1 MPSLRYQQVEDWIR
15 QGIREQRWHT
25 GERLPSIRTL
35 CQQFDVSK
43 ITVQHA
49 FQRLEAQRLIEA
61 RPRSGYFVLE
71 PDSRTTVV
79 AELRLPVSVSA
90 TVPEPSGV
98 TVHTLLLDVM
108 ERGAAFD
115 VCPPAVNHT
124 EPDPLDANTGQ
135 LPRLNARLVSNP
147 ADARQ
152 RDAGLTALNRSL
164 GRALRRQQSQHHS
177 YYDQPAGDA
186 QLRFQIVE
194 RYRRRATPLDI
205 QDICITNGCQHS
217 LFLALMSVCKAGD
230 VVAVEA
236 PGFYGVLQLLEQLQ
250 LNVIEIPASAAH
262 GMDMDALAQALM
274 RWPIQAVVIT
284 PAFAT
289 PTGAL
294 LPDNARRQLMALAE
308 QHDLAI
314 IEDDIYAETAFNPT
328 SHSGAE
334 LLPSPLKALDYRQPG
349 DQQPGHQ
356 QRVILCGSYSK
367 CLSKDLRLG
376 WIAGGR
382 WHEKILRLKLVSQL
396 ASSRSQQQ
404 GLADFIEDG
413 GLLRHLKRYR
423 QTLRQQRDELLH
435 HLRDWPIDTPAIPEG
450 GLTLWLTLPDA
461 IETLPLYQ
469 RAQTHGVAIT
479 PGPLFSASG
488 QFQNNLRLSYAH
500 PWTSV
505 RIQALQT
512 LRDLIEDSA

>member
-1 MPSLRYQQVEDWIR
+1 MTPLRYQQVEHWI
-15 QGIREQRWHT
+15 QAGIREQRWQA

-35 CQQFDVSK
+35 CQQFGVSK

-49 FQRLEAQRLIEA
+49 FQRLEAQRLVEA
-61 RPRSGYFVLE
+61 RPRSGYYVLE
-71 PDSRTTVV
+71 RTEPSTTSITPTT
-79 AELRLPVSVSA
+79 AGSA
-90 TVPEPSGV
+90 AVPPPSGV

-108 ERGAAFD
+108 EQGAAFD
-115 VCPPAVNHT
+115 LCPPKVNCH
-124 EPDPLDANTGQ
+124 EASI
-135 LPRLNARLVSNP
+135 RVP

-152 RDAGLTALNRSL
+152 REPGQTALNRSL

-177 YYDQPAGDA
+177 YYDQPAGETS
-186 QLRFQIVE
+186 LRFQIGE
-194 RYRRRATPLDI
+194 RYRRRATVLEL

-217 LFLALMSVCKAGD
+217 LFLALMSVCQAGD

-236 PGFYGVLQLLEQLQ
+236 PGFYGALQLLEQLQ
-250 LNVIEIPASAAH
+250 LKVMEIPSHAEQ
-262 GMDMDALAQALM
+262 GMDMDALEQALA
-274 RWPIQAVVIT
+274 RWPIRAVLIT

-294 LPDNARRQLMALAE
+294 LPDSARQHLMTLAE

-314 IEDDIYAETAFNPT
+314 IEDDIYAETAFNPA
-328 SHSGAE
+328 SHPGAE
-334 LLPSPLKALDYRQPG
+334 LLPSPLKALDH
-349 DQQPGHQ
+349 QQPSHQ

-376 WIAGGR
+376 WVAGGR
-382 WHEKILRLKLVSQL
+382 WHDRILRLKLVSQL
-396 ASSRSQQQ
+396 ASNRSHQQ

-423 QTLRQQRDELLH
+423 QTLRQQRDQLLH
-435 HLRDWPIDTPAIPEG
+435 HLRDWPIPTPAIPNG
-450 GLTLWLTLPDA
+450 GLTLWLSLPASINTL
-461 IETLPLYQ
+461 TLYQ
-469 RAQTHGVAIT
+469 QARHHGITIT

-488 QFQNNLRLSYAH
+488 QFQNHLRLSYAH
-500 PWTSV
+500 PWTPV

-512 LRDLIEDSA
+512 LRHLIEDSA